1 MQSLK
6 IHYPLIS
13 RTVKGIPS
21 EIAKA
26 GGIDNNWR
34 LDDKKYGEY
43 KKHIITFVNTKLSE
57 INDPEY
63 KQMPDEGK
71 REMWNKWFKAAR
83 EIATAKVGGA
93 DIMSLIG
100 AP

>member
-1 MQSLK
+1 
-6 IHYPLIS
+6 
-13 RTVKGIPS
+13 VKGIPS

-26 GGIDNNWR
+26 GGIDSDWR
-34 LDDKKYGEY
+34 LNDKRYGEY
-43 KKHIITFVNTKLSE
+43 QKHIIKFVNTKLSK

-63 KQMPDEGK
+63 KQMSDEGK